1 MEEKDLHLEP
11 EEDKDV
17 EGHMDLGTDV
27 GKVDA
32 GHADDDDDVEGHVDL
47 NREMP
52 RASPAPNA
60 IRAGFIVLFASMIAW
75 AVRSS

>member
-1 MEEKDLHLEP
+1 VSKFKSSERRTIVEEKDLHLEP

-47 NREMP
+47 NRVD
-52 RASPAPNA
+52 AANVD
-60 IRAGFIVLFASMIAW
+60 AGNVDI
-75 AVRSS
+75 

>member
-1 MEEKDLHLEP
+1 VEEKDVHLEP

-47 NREMP
+47 NRVD
-52 RASPAPNA
+52 AANVD
-60 IRAGFIVLFASMIAW
+60 AGNVDI
-75 AVRSS
+75 